1 VSVQTKLAD
10 GLPRV
15 FGNRIQLQQVILNLV
30 INALE
35 AMATTRERDRTL
47 RVKSA
52 VHSPDGVLIAVE
64 DSGAGIDP
72 QNVERIFDALFTTK
86 SNGMGMGLSICRS
99 IIETHHGRLWATV
112 GADYGS
118 VFHIALPSAGIDA
131 EN

>member
-1 VSVQTKLAD
+1 MSVQTKLAD

-15 FGNRIQLQQVILNLV
+15 FGNRIQLQQVILSLV

-35 AMATTRERDRTL
+35 AMASTTERDRTF

-52 VHSPDGVLIAVE
+52 VHSPDVVLIAVE

-86 SNGMGMGLSICRS
+86 WNGDGAVNLPVDHRNPSRAPLGNG
-99 IIETHHGRLWATV
+99 GR
-112 GADYGS
+112 
-118 VFHIALPSAGIDA
+118 
-131 EN
+131 